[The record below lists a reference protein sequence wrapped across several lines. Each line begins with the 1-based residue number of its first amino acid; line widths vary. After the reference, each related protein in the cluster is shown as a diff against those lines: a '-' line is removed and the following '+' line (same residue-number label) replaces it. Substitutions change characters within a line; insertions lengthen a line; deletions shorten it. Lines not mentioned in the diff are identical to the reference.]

1 MYDRLDSDDTHVTF
15 DALWE
20 AAESIRGFVGR
31 EEILAGDEF
40 TENIKVQSLDG
51 ICNKLFLLR

>member
-51 ICNKLFLLR
+51 ICNKL